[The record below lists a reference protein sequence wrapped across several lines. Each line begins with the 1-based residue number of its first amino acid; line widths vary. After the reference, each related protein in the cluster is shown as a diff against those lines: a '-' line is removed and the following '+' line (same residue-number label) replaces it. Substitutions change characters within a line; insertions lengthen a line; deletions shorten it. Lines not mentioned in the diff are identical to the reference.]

1 VSRNGGGGSA
11 RIGHNQ
17 KVTAARESLASGRLV
32 LAFACTLLVT
42 GITNTFPVFLPPLLA
57 EFGGSRAA
65 TASTITLVWV
75 GGAVLGPVA
84 GWAVARWS
92 PRAVVSLGLVAALLE
107 FGVGTVAPSLPVFA
121 AAALATFCM
130 IARG

>member
-1 VSRNGGGGSA
+1 MLSTAPTRRVTVTCSRNGGGGSA

-42 GITNTFPVFLPPLLA
+42 GITNTY
-57 EFGGSRAA
+57 
-65 TASTITLVWV
+65 ASAI
-75 GGAVLGPVA
+75 
-84 GWAVARWS
+84 
-92 PRAVVSLGLVAALLE
+92 GLV
-107 FGVGTVAPSLPVFA
+107 GVAV
-121 AAALATFCM
+121 AALATFCI